1 MLLRK
6 LCVVLEVKNMDA
18 KASPPTTPER
28 RTNNH
33 SPPNIMENY
42 KNDKILAYWVPKDS
56 IKSKRRDAL
65 KENRS
70 VSLNLNR
77 SEDRLG
83 CGYKFNTTPPISGDT
98 NPEIKVGHRTKRRRT
113 GDVTC
118 VKSPRL

>member
-1 MLLRK
+1 
-6 LCVVLEVKNMDA
+6 MDT

-28 RTNNH
+28 RTNN
-33 SPPNIMENY
+33 SLPPNIKKNWWNY
-42 KNDKILAYWVPKDS
+42 KKDKILAYWVPKDS

-113 GDVTC
+113 GDVTF
-118 VKSPRL
+118 VKIPRL